1 MGEDFGSNHNN
12 YLSKFGCMKD
22 LIQVLMGGVG

>member
-1 MGEDFGSNHNN
+1 MGEDFWSNHN
-12 YLSKFGCMKD
+12 LSKFGCMKD